1 MNLWRCGELRP
12 ANPRISSVDEAREG
26 VMDARVKNW
35 LDAACYDLESAE
47 HMYRSGRY
55 IYTIFLCHLALEKIL
70 KAKVQ
75 EIAGELPPR
84 THNLRYL
91 LSLCKLEVSEE
102 TFEFLS
108 KLSDV
113 SIPTRYPED
122 FAKLRDAY
130 TGPVAREY
138 ADKTKEAFEW
148 IRGSL
153 KP

>member
-1 MNLWRCGELRP
+1 MTP
-12 ANPRISSVDEAREG
+12 Q
-26 VMDARVKNW
+26 VKNW
-35 LDAACYDLESAE
+35 LDSACYDLETAE
-47 HMYRSGRY
+47 HMNKSGRY
-55 IYTIFLCHLALEKIL
+55 IYTIFLCHLALEKVL

-75 EIAGELPPR
+75 EVTGKLPPR

-91 LSLCKLEVSEE
+91 LNLCNLQIPEDI
-102 TFEFLS
+102 FEFLS

-122 FAKLRDAY
+122 FAKLLDAY
-130 TGPVAREY
+130 NQRAVSEY

-148 IRGSL
+148 IRESL